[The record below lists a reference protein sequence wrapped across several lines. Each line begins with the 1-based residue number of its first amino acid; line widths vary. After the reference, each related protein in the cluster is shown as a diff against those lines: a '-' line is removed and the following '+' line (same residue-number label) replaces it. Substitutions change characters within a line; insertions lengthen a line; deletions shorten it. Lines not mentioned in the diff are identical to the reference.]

1 MLRRL
6 AGLFSGLTLL
16 VFLAA
21 IWVSIPRPPPPVPAV
36 PLAPLVGPVSRILVE
51 KSARRMT
58 VFVGDQVARI
68 YRVRLGFAPE
78 APKTRQG
85 DGRTPEGQFRI
96 DRRNAASAYH
106 LSLGINYPRPQ
117 DRAQAAALGVSPGGD
132 IFLHG
137 QPNQLPAGT
146 LGYDWTA
153 GCIALSNAEIE
164 ELFAATPI
172 GAAVEIRP

>member
-6 AGLFSGLTLL
+6 ARLFSALTLL

-21 IWVSIPRPPPPVPAV
+21 AWLMIQRPPPDIPKV
-36 PLAPLVGPVSRILVE
+36 PLVGPVSRIVVE

-58 VFVGDQVARI
+58 VYVGDQVARV

-85 DGRTPEGQFRI
+85 DGRTPEGEFRI

-106 LSLGINYPRPQ
+106 LSLGIDYPRPQ

-132 IFLHG
+132 IFFHG
-137 QPNQLPAGT
+137 QPNQLPDGVT
-146 LGYDWTA
+146 LAYDWTA
-153 GCIALSNAEIE
+153 GCIALANAEIA

-172 GAAVEIRP
+172 GAAVEILP